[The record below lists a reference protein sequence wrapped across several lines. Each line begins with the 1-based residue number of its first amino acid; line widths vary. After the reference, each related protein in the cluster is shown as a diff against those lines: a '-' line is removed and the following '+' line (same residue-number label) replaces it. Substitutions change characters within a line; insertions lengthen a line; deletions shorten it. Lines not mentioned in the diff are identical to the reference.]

1 MKFFHYAFVI
11 AVLMSSTVHAQTSHR
26 DMTLRH
32 IEEVAFGQ
40 TNVYTAKSPF
50 IEMFLAP
57 AKSANP
63 SISLE
68 TWEKVKSDLAV
79 ALAKAMSENG
89 GPMGGVLTGAVDT
102 LSDDELERVS
112 KLLDDPTYKK
122 FQTALSRPEI
132 QQRVMQKSAANSMKM
147 IAVVNTVLANSGLK
161 VPH

>member
-1 MKFFHYAFVI
+1 MKSFYYAFVI
-11 AVLMSSTVHAQTSHR
+11 AVLMSSTSHAQTPHR
-26 DMTLRH
+26 DMTIRL

-40 TNVYTAKSPF
+40 ANVYTAKSPL

-63 SISLE
+63 GVSPE
-68 TWEKVKSDLAV
+68 TWEKVKSDLAA

-102 LSDDELERVS
+102 LSDEELDRIS
-112 KLLDDPTYKK
+112 KLLNDPIYRK
-122 FQTALSRPEI
+122 FQTALSRPEV
-132 QQRVMQKSAANSMKM
+132 QQRIMQKSAANSMKM